1 MKQKLIRI
9 VTSDSSFSLVQGQ
22 LKFLSNN
29 YEVIAVSSSGLLLNN
44 ITTNEGVRTKS
55 IEIKRQISL
64 INDLKSLY
72 LLFKLF
78 KKEKPFIV
86 HSMTPKAGLLSML
99 AAYFAR
105 VPHRLH
111 TFTGLIFP
119 TKKGFFKKLLIY
131 MDKTLCFCAT
141 KIIPEGNGVKND
153 LIKFKITSKPL
164 KIIANGNINGV
175 NINLYNPSSFDETFK
190 LKLKMQLDI
199 ANDDYVFV
207 FAGRL
212 VGDKGINEL
221 INAFIDVNKTYINT
235 KLLLV
240 GTFEDKFDP
249 LHKETLNNIK
259 TNKNIINTG
268 WVKDV
273 RPYFTISNCLTFPSY
288 REGFPNVVLQACA
301 MKLPCI
307 VTNINGCN
315 EIVSEPENGI
325 IIPAKNT
332 KALFEAMSK
341 MYLMPKNNQ
350 KQMGEVS
357 RNIIISKFE
366 RQFVWNAIIKEYQQL
381 DTTK

>member
-1 MKQKLIRI
+1 MKQKLIRV
-9 VTSDSSFSLVQGQ
+9 VTSDVSFSLIKGQ
-22 LKFLSNN
+22 MEFLSSD
-29 YEVIAVSSSGLLLNN
+29 YDVIAVSSLGEQLIKLRNTEN
-44 ITTNEGVRTKS
+44 VRIKD
-55 IEIKRQISL
+55 IEIARNISI

-72 LLFKLF
+72 KLF
-78 KKEKPFIV
+78 KFFKDESPFIV
-86 HSMTPKAGLLSML
+86 HSMTPKAGLLSMM

-131 MDKTLCFCAT
+131 LDKTLCFCAT

-175 NINLYNPSSFDETFK
+175 NINLYNPSSFDEAFK
-190 LKLKMQLDI
+190 LKFKMQLDI
-199 ANDDYVFV
+199 ANDDYVFI

-221 INAFIDVNKTYINT
+221 ISVFNDVNKTYINT

-273 RPYFTISNCLTFPSY
+273 RPYFAISNCLAFPSY

-325 IIPAKNT
+325 IIPVKNT

-341 MYLMPKNNQ
+341 MYLIPKSKQ

-366 RQFVWNAIIKEYQQL
+366 QQFVWDAILNEYQKL
-381 DTTK
+381 